1 MHRQEIEPGAFI
13 GPLIGAAVAVA
24 TVLGYDALFRE
35 SERRRELIVELV
47 ATRADLAEAERTAGT
62 LAERERLA
70 REIHDTLAQGL
81 SSIQLLLRAAERSLP
96 EDAPAAAHVRAAR
109 EAAQANLA
117 EARSFVRALT
127 PPDLEHGSLAA
138 ALERLCARTTAPD
151 LTVRFAVSGTPVELP
166 TPYEVALLRTAQSA
180 LANTVRHAR
189 AGRAEITLSFMD
201 TSVALDVVDD
211 GQGFDP
217 SGAPVHERG
226 DGGFG
231 LPHDAGA
238 RRVARRCAERG
249 VGAGTGHGGGGH
261 PAAAPDPARHGSGA
275 CGMSGNG
282 DAIRLLLADDHPV
295 VRAGLRAVLDT
306 EPDFRVAGEAA
317 TAEEAVALAAA
328 GGFDVVL
335 MDLQFGA
342 GMHGSEATATIT
354 AAPDGPRV
362 LILTTYDS
370 DADILAAVEAGASG
384 YLLKDAPPQELA
396 AAVRTAAA
404 GRSALAPSVAHRLMD
419 RMRTPAEALT
429 RRELEVLQLVGE
441 GLSNLQISKRLFL
454 SQATVKSHLVHIY
467 AKLGVD
473 SRTSAVAAATARRL
487 IRR

>member
-1 MHRQEIEPGAFI
+1 
-13 GPLIGAAVAVA
+13 
-24 TVLGYDALFRE
+24 
-35 SERRRELIVELV
+35 
-47 ATRADLAEAERTAGT
+47 
-62 LAERERLA
+62 
-70 REIHDTLAQGL
+70 
-81 SSIQLLLRAAERSLP
+81 
-96 EDAPAAAHVRAAR
+96 
-109 EAAQANLA
+109 
-117 EARSFVRALT
+117 
-127 PPDLEHGSLAA
+127 
-138 ALERLCARTTAPD
+138 
-151 LTVRFAVSGTPVELP
+151 
-166 TPYEVALLRTAQSA
+166 
-180 LANTVRHAR
+180 
-189 AGRAEITLSFMD
+189 
-201 TSVALDVVDD
+201 
-211 GQGFDP
+211 
-217 SGAPVHERG
+217 
-226 DGGFG
+226 
-231 LPHDAGA
+231 
-238 RRVARRCAERG
+238 
-249 VGAGTGHGGGGH
+249 
-261 PAAAPDPARHGSGA
+261 
-275 CGMSGNG
+275 MS

-335 MDLQFGA
+335 MDLQFGPGS
-342 GMHGSEATATIT
+342 GMHGSEATAAIT
-354 AAPDGPRV
+354 AVPDGPRV

-441 GLSNLQISKRLFL
+441 GLSNLRISKELFL

-473 SRTSAVAAATARRL
+473 SRTAAVAAATARRL